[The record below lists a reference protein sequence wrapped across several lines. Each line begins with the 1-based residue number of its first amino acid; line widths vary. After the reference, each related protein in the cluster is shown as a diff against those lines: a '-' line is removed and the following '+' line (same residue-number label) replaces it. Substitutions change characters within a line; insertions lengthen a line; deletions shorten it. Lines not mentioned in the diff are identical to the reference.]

1 MIRAGQLRNRVE
13 IQVPVRS
20 RTAQGGISIEWAV
33 LRTVWCCILQTY
45 DTDLAHNNFRVKS
58 YTLEREFAGK
68 MRSDQRQRIVM
79 RAQTERLTTDMR
91 LVETTLRQNNP
102 NYRVFNITEA
112 VLQMDITDELSIGAT
127 ESNADADDA
136 TALYNV
142 LFNDDGYAFLNS
154 DGAYIGVPAA

>member
-20 RTAQGGISIEWAV
+20 RTAQGGSAVAWAV
-33 LRTVWCCILQTY
+33 LREVWCAILQTY
-45 DTDLAHNNFRVKS
+45 DLDLPHNSFRVRN
-58 YTLEREFAGK
+58 TTREKEYAGK

-102 NYRVFNITEA
+102 NYRVFNITES

-127 ESNADADDA
+127 EVNCEVDDA
-136 TALYNV
+136 TADYNV
-142 LFNDDGYAFLNS
+142 MFNDSGYAALNDS
-154 DGAYIGVPAA
+154 GDYGAVLA